1 MPFFYEIT
9 HLQSI
14 HAAVWHITET
24 VDELLTIVQP
34 DEEDRL
40 TCESFKNN
48 LRKKQWLACRAL
60 LSHLLSPMSVK
71 LFYDPNGKPL
81 LFSGTHHISVSHAGG
96 YAAAVISPC
105 GKVGIDIEH
114 ILPRIERVKERFINN
129 EELAALSSSP
139 SLELLY
145 YYWCCKEALYKLH
158 GSHSVDFRNDIRIK
172 PIDYLCATKG
182 TGKATLVFGTK
193 FYEYAV
199 YYEKIDEFMIAVAY

>member
-1 MPFFYEIT
+1 MSCFYEIT
-9 HLQSI
+9 HLPSI

-48 LRKKQWLACRAL
+48 QRKKQWLACRAL
-60 LSHLLSPMSVK
+60 LSHLLSPMPVK
-71 LFYDPNGKPL
+71 LFYDQSGKPL
-81 LFSGTHHISVSHAGG
+81 LISGTHHISVSHAGD
-96 YAAAVISPC
+96 YAAAVISGY
-105 GKVGIDIEH
+105 GKVGIDIEY
-114 ILPRIERVKERFINN
+114 ILPRIERVKERFMNN
-129 EELAALSSSP
+129 DELASLSSSP
-139 SLELLY
+139 TLEQLY

-182 TGKATLVFGTK
+182 TGKATLVFGSE
-193 FYEYAV
+193 FDEYSV
-199 YYEKIDEFMIAVAY
+199 YCEKIDGLMVAVAY